1 MFSVSPEIWN
11 VLSQAS
17 RWLFAFFALMLFFFA
32 CAWYRSDRREHRSR
46 FRHLP
51 GAGTVGELVVLSGSD
66 ELPPDT
72 WFPVPREGILGSL
85 RSDDLVIPCPGVRS
99 RHLTFSWQD
108 GTGLVVRPC
117 LGCDVLVDGV
127 PVDRQSGA
135 AEAAMVHGSTLQ
147 VGSALL
153 RLQLYAALSHTNRTF
168 RPAVPGPHPE
178 SGPWF
183 PPETQPG
190 GMASP
195 VPPAGAPCP
204 GMPQQPILPPRE
216 AFPVPEPV
224 PAPEPVAM
232 PEPAPVTEPFPE
244 QDILPPQETALP
256 PAAKDPVRRPASAR
270 RKRADRWKE
279 DWSE

>member
-17 RWLFAFFALMLFFFA
+17 RWLFAFFALMLLFFA
-32 CAWYRSDRREHRSR
+32 LAWHRSERREHRAR
-46 FRHLP
+46 FRNLP

-72 WFPVPREGILGSL
+72 WFPVPREGVLGSL

-127 PVDRQSGA
+127 PVDRRSGA
-135 AEAAMVHGSTLQ
+135 AEAALVHGSTLQ

-168 RPAVPGPHPE
+168 RPAVPGVHPE

-183 PPETQPG
+183 APEPQPG
-190 GMASP
+190 PMAPP
-195 VPPAGAPCP
+195 VPQAMPPYP
-204 GMPQQPILPPRE
+204 GVPQQPFPP
-216 AFPVPEPV
+216 APGYYPVPEPV
-224 PAPEPVAM
+224 PEA
-232 PEPAPVTEPFPE
+232 PEPAPAAEPSGE
-244 QDILPPQETALP
+244 TGQPPQEPALP
-256 PAAKDPVRRPASAR
+256 PAPNEPVKRPASAR

>member
-135 AEAAMVHGSTLQ
+135 AEAAMVHACS
-147 VGSALL
+147 
-153 RLQLYAALSHTNRTF
+153 F
-168 RPAVPGPHPE
+168 MPP
-178 SGPWF
+178 F
-183 PPETQPG
+183 PIP
-190 GMASP
+190 
-195 VPPAGAPCP
+195 
-204 GMPQQPILPPRE
+204 
-216 AFPVPEPV
+216 
-224 PAPEPVAM
+224 
-232 PEPAPVTEPFPE
+232 TEPSGRPFRALIPE
-244 QDILPPQETALP
+244 
-256 PAAKDPVRRPASAR
+256 AAPGSR
-270 RKRADRWKE
+270 RKRSPAEWLPPFLRPVLPAPAYRSSPSCRPGKPFR
-279 DWSE
+279 SRSPSQRRNLLPCRNPLR